1 MRKLLKGARWK
12 LLDIC
17 NQYNWISAE
26 VLIGFYCAKLNLN
39 SNYYKSITYYDVS
52 FTT

>member
-1 MRKLLKGARWK
+1 MRKLFKGARWK

-26 VLIGFYCAKLNLN
+26 VPIGFCCAKLNLN
-39 SNYYKSITYYDVS
+39 SDDY
-52 FTT
+52 